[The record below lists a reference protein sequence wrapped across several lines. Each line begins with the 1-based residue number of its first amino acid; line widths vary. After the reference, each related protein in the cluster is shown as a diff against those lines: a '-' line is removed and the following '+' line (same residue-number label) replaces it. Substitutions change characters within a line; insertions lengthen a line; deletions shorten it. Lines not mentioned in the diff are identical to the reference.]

1 MKINYYFNEIKLI
14 NLNLHLKILTTISFE
29 SFYKKK
35 GNYITFS
42 YHNKSH
48 EFIVVKLLTYFDIL
62 KKF

>member
-35 GNYITFS
+35 VI
-42 YHNKSH
+42 
-48 EFIVVKLLTYFDIL
+48 I
-62 KKF
+62 